1 MPAKRLLY
9 ITAARAT
16 AYLWSSGRLSI
27 DASFAAGEEGV
38 AAFASYLAAA
48 PSSLFYVLA
57 DVVEEDFHQEN
68 IPFLRGGDRRALL
81 ERKLAQR
88 YRDTS
93 LSVALSLGVERG
105 QRRDERIVF
114 SSFTNTQQLHPWLV
128 ALRDSD
134 APVVGV
140 YSVALVAPQLAAQ
153 LGYKKV
159 PCLIAALSQAGL
171 RQSYIDGGQIR
182 FSRLGPLEAAE
193 VASAERV
200 ADAFDRETTRVYQ
213 YLTAMRVLPREGGA
227 VDTLLIAP
235 PGQAEA
241 VRDATGSVAQLRVRV
256 FDLDEVRRKIG
267 LKSAPAGAGA
277 EALYL
282 HLLAAH
288 PPAHQYAKENLRGS
302 YRLHQWRV
310 GLVAG
315 GAAVLVACVL
325 FAGSQAWEIFRLHEA
340 TDRDRQQVALA
351 QASYARVTAQFPEMP
366 TNTDNL
372 RTAMEQYRLV
382 AAQTRSPQALL
393 LEVSQVL
400 NNSPRID
407 LELLRW
413 EFDARAAEASK
424 EGTPEAPRPAG
435 APPGGASARYEAI
448 EIAARVR
455 ETSASDYRG
464 IQLLVN
470 QFMDQ
475 LRKRPGVEVLGV
487 KMPFEANSRTQLTG
501 DIGTERTGDIPR
513 FTVVVG
519 RRIAP

>member
-16 AYLWSSGRLSI
+16 AYLWSSGKLSV
-27 DASFAAGEEGV
+27 DASFPAGEEGV
-38 AAFASYLAAA
+38 AAFANYLAAA

-114 SSFTNTQQLHPWLV
+114 SSFTNTQQLHPWLM

-134 APVVGV
+134 VPVVGV
-140 YSVALVAPQLAAQ
+140 YSVALIAPQLAAQ
-153 LGYKKV
+153 LGHKKT
-159 PCLIAALSQAGL
+159 PCLMVSLSQAGL

-182 FSRLGPLEAAE
+182 FSRLGPLEPAE
-193 VASAERV
+193 VASPERV

-213 YLTAMRVLPREGGA
+213 YLTAMRVLPREGGV

-235 PGQAEA
+235 PGQAAA
-241 VRDATGSVAQLRVRV
+241 VRDAAANVAQLRVRV
-256 FDLDEVRRKIG
+256 VDLDEVRRKIG
-267 LKSAPAGAGA
+267 LKSAPAGASA

-282 HLLAAH
+282 HLLAAR

-302 YRLHQWRV
+302 YRLHQWRA

-315 GAAVLVACVL
+315 GAVVLAACLL
-325 FAGSQAWEIFRLHEA
+325 FAGSEAWEILGLHDA
-340 TDRDRQQVALA
+340 VDQDRAQTAAAQQ
-351 QASYARVTAQFPEMP
+351 SYGRVTAQFPVMP
-366 TNTDNL
+366 TSTDNL
-372 RTAMEQYRLV
+372 RTAMQQYRVV
-382 AAQTRSPQALL
+382 AAQTRSPRDLL
-393 LEVSQVL
+393 VELSEVL
-400 NNSPRID
+400 TNAPRIE
-407 LELLRW
+407 LEQVRW
-413 EFDARAAEASK
+413 ESDAKITEQPK
-424 EGTPEAPRPAG
+424 EGAPEAPRPVRTGPAG
-435 APPGGASARYEAI
+435 SQPHYVAI
-448 EIAARVR
+448 EVAARVR

-470 QFMDQ
+470 QFVDQ
-475 LRKRPGVEVLGV
+475 LRKRPGVEVLAV
-487 KMPFEANSRTQLTG
+487 KMPFEASSRTQLAG

-513 FTVVVG
+513 FTVTFG